1 MKTTTL
7 TGFALALASAVSLGQ
22 PAAAAGQQATY
33 IAADRTT
40 AAFAKGQPLIE
51 TDRYKVHASRREAPG
66 QAEIHDA
73 DTDVIYVL
81 DGTATIVTGG
91 QATALRKTAPG
102 ERRGQAIDGGTAQQL
117 AKGDVFVVPNGVP
130 HQFTEIQGP
139 FLYYVVKVTSASA
152 APAAAGSAR

>member
-1 MKTTTL
+1 MKTTTVTGIALGL
-7 TGFALALASAVSLGQ
+7 TLALSPGRPV
-22 PAAAAGQQATY
+22 AAAGQQVAY
-33 IAADRTT
+33 IAADRTS
-40 AAFAKGQPLIE
+40 AAFAKGQPLLE

-91 QATALRKTAPG
+91 RATDVKITAPG
-102 ERRGQAIDGGTAQQL
+102 ERRGATIDGGATQRL

-139 FLYYVVKVTSASA
+139 FLYYVVKVT
-152 APAAAGSAR
+152 APIATGSAR